1 MKSEFNMN
9 LFVCSILSNNFKVID
24 DKFHFESDELHF
36 TYMKLLS
43 KTIECNG
50 EALLWNN
57 VQYPFN
63 TIVAPIYKSYVD
75 IPVNTCDT
83 IYFIQQTITPENVHL
98 IRFNMFHFDN
108 EIQDKTIVVA
118 TQYISPEV
126 KLDDISYRVKFEIK
140 II

>member
-1 MKSEFNMN
+1 MN
-9 LFVCSILSNNFKVID
+9 YFVCSILSNNFKVVD
-24 DKFHFESDELHF
+24 NKFNFESDELHF

-57 VQYPFN
+57 VQYPYN
-63 TIVAPIYKSYVD
+63 TVVAPVYKSYVNSSVD
-75 IPVNTCDT
+75 TCDI
-83 IYFIQQTITPENVHL
+83 IYFVQQTITPENVHL
-98 IRFNMFHFDN
+98 IKFNMLHLHDK
-108 EIQDKTIVVA
+108 IQDKTIVVV

-126 KLDDISYRVKFEIK
+126 KLEDISYRVEFEVM